1 MHATRSPTTLSA
13 NSGTAPQPAV
23 GQVPTNETTLLWSS
37 GEGQIVN
44 AWVFLWAILLFW
56 TVFAVGYA
64 ACRFVLTA
72 RRRYELT
79 DQRLLV
85 YSGLIVR
92 KVDSLE
98 LYRMKDISVGGTV
111 LQGLTG
117 RGQITI
123 ISSDA
128 STSELLIDA
137 VADPQAVAQL
147 IRDTAEACRNA
158 RGVRAFDY

>member
-1 MHATRSPTTLSA
+1 M
-13 NSGTAPQPAV
+13 
-23 GQVPTNETTLLWSS
+23 
-37 GEGQIVN
+37 
-44 AWVFLWAILLFW
+44 
-56 TVFAVGYA
+56 
-64 ACRFVLTA
+64 TA

-92 KVDSLE
+92 RVDSLE
-98 LYRMKDISVGGTV
+98 LYRMKNISVGGTV

-128 STSELLIDA
+128 STPELLIDA

-158 RGVRAFDY
+158 RGVRAFD